1 MHVNLIYLSY
11 NNYFNRIIK
20 RELSLAEY
28 LNYPNSIRQDVAFN
42 PNDGIETEIKVN
54 WKDED
59 TFIPDYLVVSSLEG
73 GVILSKWFITD
84 FVRTRS
90 GQFSVHLKRDVVSDN
105 YDAIINAPCF
115 LEKGFVPNDN
125 PLIFNREDFQCN
137 QIKKSEEKLH
147 DNTYISW
154 LIAYYN
160 ISAKSDLQGDITT
173 IEEPYINIGEASI
186 SDWQLVQ
193 RYGTNGYIIPVTP
206 NFSIDLDMANTSAEA
221 RITFGSNVDLLNA
234 ITNQDSLEDW
244 PTELEY
250 DESGFFFADNA
261 YRLNKTRIA
270 VENCIN
276 SNKTTIQ
283 TRLNAYAQPSDSFE
297 SVVFYNNK
305 IVKTTDGKFY
315 RIYVRPIENSIVKK
329 YLDVSGA
336 ATTNGEN
343 ELVAAIEASFKIG
356 GVFKDGFEGNFTKA
370 IYMEYFAVRYEFSY
384 VEITNSIKNY
394 HYDFRNVK
402 DIIDAPYG
410 IIALPFKAYQDYI
423 KIAVNGDT
431 NYIVNELSMEII
443 RDMTKDGIGG
453 SNKIFDV
460 QILPFCPITRLLPL
474 FTGNKVNF
482 RLSND
487 LDASEYT
494 IINDSNDNLG
504 TFALHPTTCKFTLN
518 ISKSK
523 SVQNVKFENQ
533 CEFYRLC
540 SPNWASCF
548 EFNLAR
554 NGGINYFNVD
564 CTYKPYQPYVHI
576 NPNFGLLYGQDFNDA
591 RGLIF
596 SGDFSISSISSAF
609 ETYALNNKN
618 YQEMFNRQI
627 ENMDTNFDIQQR
639 YRTYGAAAGV
649 IASGAAGIGGL
660 LMGHPA
666 AALGGAVGVATSA
679 YSGFAG
685 LFEREEKHQEERD
698 YAIDQH
704 NFQLENIKA
713 KPDTLT
719 KVSAYNNNN
728 KIFPI
733 LEKYSCTDEEKQ
745 IFLDK
750 IKYEGMTINAIGKI
764 KDYINNIDDEL
775 TFVKGKIIR
784 LDELAED
791 SHLLYVIYDEI
802 SKGVYL

>member
-1 MHVNLIYLSY
+1 MKVNLLYLSY

-20 RELSLAEY
+20 KESNLAEY
-28 LNYPNSIRQDVAFN
+28 RKFSCSLKEQVSFN
-42 PNDGIETEIKVN
+42 PNDGIETDIMVN
-54 WKDED
+54 WTEE
-59 TFIPDYLVVSSLEG
+59 FIPDYCI
-73 GVILSKWFITD
+73 VIAENGTILTRWFIKD
-84 FVRTRS
+84 FVRTRA
-90 GQFSVHLKRDVVSDN
+90 GQFHAFLRRDVVADHLES
-105 YDAIINAPCF
+105 IVNAPCYIK
-115 LEKGFVPNDN
+115 KGFVPSDN
-125 PLIFNREDFQCN
+125 PLVFNREDFQCN
-137 QIKKSEEKLH
+137 QIKKSEEKIH

-160 ISAKSDLQGDITT
+160 ISEKSQLQGDITT
-173 IEEPYINIGEASI
+173 IEEPYINIGEANI
-186 SDWQLVQ
+186 SSWQLVQ
-193 RYGTNGYIIPVTP
+193 RYGTDGYVRCETP
-206 NFSIDLDMANTSAEA
+206 NFSIEVDMGGTNVEA
-221 RITFGSNVDLLNA
+221 KITFGSNADLLNVQA
-234 ITNQDSLEDW
+234 DEDTISLD
-244 PTELEY
+244 TELEY
-250 DESGFFFADNA
+250 SENDFYNFGQSLEYITS
-261 YRLNKTRIA
+261 RTRRA
-270 VENCIN
+270 VVNCIN
-276 SNKTTIQ
+276 SNKTSIQ
-283 TRLNAYAQPSDSFE
+283 TRLNAYAQPSDTFE

-305 IVKTTDGKFY
+305 IVKTTDGRFY
-315 RIYVRPIENSIVKK
+315 RIYVRPIEQNIVKK
-329 YLDVSGA
+329 YLDVSGG

-343 ELVAAIEASFKIG
+343 ELVSAIEASFKTG
-356 GVFKDGFEGNFTKA
+356 GVFKDGFSGNFTKA
-370 IYMEYFAVRYEFSY
+370 IYMEYIAVKYEFAY
-384 VEITNSIKNY
+384 VEITNSVKNF

-410 IIALPFKAYQDYI
+410 IIAFPFKGYQDYI
-423 KIAVNGDT
+423 RIAVNGDT
-431 NYIVNELSMEII
+431 NYIVNDLAMEII

-474 FTGNKVNF
+474 FSGNKVNF

-487 LDASEYT
+487 LDATEYT
-494 IINDSNDNLG
+494 IINDANNNLG

-518 ISKSK
+518 INKNI
-523 SVQNVKFENQ
+523 SVENVKFENQ

-564 CTYKPYQPYVHI
+564 CTYKPYQPYIHI

-627 ENMDTNFDIQQR
+627 ENMDTNYDISQK
-639 YRTYGAAAGV
+639 YRINQSLMQFGASTAALVGGAA
-649 IASGAAGIGGL
+649 L
-660 LMGHPA
+660 GHPA
-666 AALGGAVGVATSA
+666 AAVGGGIGMGSALANLTVGYYEAK
-679 YSGFAG
+679 
-685 LFEREEKHQEERD
+685 EKYAEARD
-698 YAIDQH
+698 NAIDMH
-704 NFQLENIKA
+704 NFQLDNIKA

-775 TFVKGKIIR
+775 TFIKGEMLR
-784 LDELAED
+784 MEDLAED
-791 SHLLYVIYDEI
+791 SHLLYTIYEEI
-802 SKGVYL
+802 AKGVYL